1 MSRAR
6 AGWAWVLANETLI
19 DRLAA
24 RFARERGLDPD
35 DVRSEIILRLVERHE
50 QYDPARSSASTWIWW
65 AAREVAT
72 RLLRSSTR
80 YALVAEPALDLDLAV
95 DEQGFEQVERAS
107 TIRDLLARCSGAQQA
122 AARSVLDDLSREE
135 VVERLG
141 CSVET
146 RNARLYRIGRAL
158 SRELVGGAA

>member
-1 MSRAR
+1 M
-6 AGWAWVLANETLI
+6 LANETLI

-24 RFARERGLDPD
+24 RFARERGLDAD

-65 AAREVAT
+65 AAREVST

-80 YALVAEPALDLDLAV
+80 YALVAEPALDLAF

-107 TIRDLLARCSGAQQA
+107 TIRDVLSRCSSGQREAV
-122 AARSVLDDLSREE
+122 RSVLDDLSREE
-135 VVERLG
+135 VVDRLG

-146 RNARLYRIGRAL
+146 RNARLYRIGRSL